1 MNKVILSGRLTKEV
15 ELRYTK
21 GGIACTNI
29 DIAVD
34 KGLSKEKKAE
44 FEAMGKSTADFPRI
58 VLFGGQAEFISKFA
72 DKGSRVI
79 VEGKLQTGSYK
90 NEQGQTVYTTEVI
103 SDNIELIDW
112 KEVKQV
118 RPQQEQYRRY

>member
-1 MNKVILSGRLTKEV
+1 MNKVILSGRITKEV

-21 GGIACTNI
+21 GGTAFTNI

-34 KGLSKEKKAE
+34 KGLSKERKAE
-44 FEAMGKSTADFPRI
+44 FEAMGKPTADFPRI

-79 VEGKLQTGSYK
+79 VEGTLQTGSYK
-90 NEQGQTVYTTEVI
+90 NEQGHTVYTTDVLA
-103 SDNIELIDW
+103 DNIELIDW